1 MLARGDL
8 TLALFSSQNAKSAP
22 RAGRGKLSTVN
33 YQLSIVKRRRNT
45 ISSLS
50 HQINREIRD
59 REVRLI
65 GEEGE
70 QLGVMPVRE
79 AMDIAI
85 ERNLD
90 LVKISPGANPP
101 VCKLM
106 DYGKFRFEQT
116 KRDKE
121 TKKNQKI
128 VEIKEIRMTPGI
140 GQHDFDTKLK
150 AARGFLDG
158 GDKVKVAVRFRGR
171 EMTHTDI
178 GAELLKK
185 FAAALEDIATVNKDA
200 KLDGRHMA
208 MFMAPKAAPAVKA
221 APAPVVPA
229 GPTVVATAL
238 AEATKAENKL
248 QISNIR

>member
-1 MLARGDL
+1 LYTAAVACGIGAWRVL
-8 TLALFSSQNAKSAP
+8 LP
-22 RAGRGKLSTVN
+22 RFFIVN
-33 YQLSIVKRRRNT
+33 RLVKARRNT
-45 ISSLS
+45 ISNLA

-70 QLGVMPVRE
+70 QLGVMPIRE

-150 AARGFLDG
+150 AARGFLDS

-171 EMTHTDI
+171 EMTHTEI
-178 GAELLKK
+178 GAELLKR
-185 FAAALEDIATVNKDA
+185 FSAALEDIATINKDA
-200 KLDGRHMA
+200 KLDGRNMA
-208 MFMAPKAAPAVKA
+208 MFMAPKAAPAVKSA
-221 APAPVVPA
+221 SAPAPAAPA
-229 GPTVVATAL
+229 GPTAVAKAL
-238 AEATKAENKL
+238 AEASAKTQATEEQKTDNK
-248 QISNIR
+248 